1 MDTPA
6 NHLYDIFV
14 LAVLAATTLYGLWK
28 GVAWQVASIASL
40 VLSTV
45 VAGRY
50 GAALAPYL
58 SNQAPWNRFLAM
70 LILYLATSAGIWM
83 LFRLVS
89 RLIDRIH
96 LKDFDRQIGAILGFA
111 KGLLLCVVVTFFA
124 VTLSE
129 SARQSILHSPSGYYM
144 AKLIHNAG
152 PFLPQ
157 EVRDLL
163 GKYIDELDHELDPA
177 TPPAKPLGARLL
189 DRLPDNV
196 PGPLREQFQQGVEET
211 LSGLDRPS
219 QGGPQPPP
227 SAQPLQPIPWGGAVN
242 QGQPGQPAAPADPPS
257 RPGPWSP

>member
-1 MDTPA
+1 LNTLALHP
-6 NHLYDIFV
+6 YDIFV

-40 VLSTV
+40 VISTV

-83 LFRLVS
+83 IFHVVA
-89 RLIDRIH
+89 RLIDRIQ
-96 LKDFDRQIGAILGFA
+96 LKDFDRQLGAILGFA

-129 SARQSILHSPSGYYM
+129 SARRSILHSPSGYYM
-144 AKLIHNAG
+144 AKLIHKAG
-152 PFLPQ
+152 PLLPQ

-163 GKYIDELDHELDPA
+163 GKYVDELDRRLDPA
-177 TPPAKPLGARLL
+177 TPPDKSLGNHLQ
-189 DRLPDNV
+189 DRLPNDL
-196 PGPLREQFQQGVEET
+196 PGPLREQLKRGVEET
-211 LSGLDRPS
+211 FSGLDRS
-219 QGGPQPPP
+219 FQGGPQQLP
-227 SAQPLQPIPWGGAVN
+227 SAQPPQPIPWSGAPY
-242 QGQPGQPAAPADPPS
+242 QGPPAAPLDPTS
-257 RPGPWSP
+257 RPRP